1 MWLDWIGHN
10 VEITAIFGRSAIRK
24 DLQRIGDGSD
34 PASCVFVAP
43 LLKMGRYSI
52 MITSNWKRGER
63 MQGKA
68 NSKTAIDP
76 FYWNK
81 LFQLHPTDVCNRTE
95 AIYHPAREGFLLP
108 VYNLR
113 YLVLPKEKEILR
125 MEWNDKPVQEALHP
139 YFYLMVLVYLTE
151 AKDIKPTHTW
161 ISEKD
166 LKGGSTFFR
175 GPHRLEVEGL
185 INLFGSDP
193 EAFLKTGKKLGG
205 SEIFFGDK
213 GLALDVFPK
222 VCLAYVLWK
231 GDAEFPPRMSVLFD
245 STIESLLPLDI
256 LWCMVAETSRR
267 LIQHASR

>member
-1 MWLDWIGHN
+1 
-10 VEITAIFGRSAIRK
+10 
-24 DLQRIGDGSD
+24 
-34 PASCVFVAP
+34 
-43 LLKMGRYSI
+43 
-52 MITSNWKRGER
+52 MITSNWKREER
-63 MQGKA
+63 MQGEANPKA
-68 NSKTAIDP
+68 AIDP
-76 FYWNK
+76 SYWNK
-81 LFQLHPTDVCNRTE
+81 LSQLHPTDVCNRTE

-113 YLVLPKEKEILR
+113 YLILPKEKEILR
-125 MEWNDKPVQEALHP
+125 IEWNDKPVQEALHP

-193 EAFLKTGKKLGG
+193 EAFLKAGKKLGG
-205 SEIFFGDK
+205 SEILFGDK
-213 GLALDVFPK
+213 GFALDVFPK

-245 STIESLLPLDI
+245 STIESHLPLDI
-256 LWCMVAETSRR
+256 LWCMVAETGRR
-267 LIQHASR
+267 LIQHAPR